1 VTRLSPQAS
10 PATRRKPLYSR
21 DERARRDATVW
32 TLVQAILAPFQFLV
46 FLVSLVLVLRF
57 VATAEGYGIATA
69 SVVAKTG
76 LLYAIMI
83 TGAIWEKVVFGRYLF
98 APAFFWEDVVSMA
111 VIALHTAYL
120 ALLVSGAATPAAE
133 MGVALAAYGAYVV
146 NAAQFLWKLRM
157 ARLEAPAS
165 AAAPARSDAGS
176 EPAPEAA
183 A

>member
-1 VTRLSPQAS
+1 MHPGTARTPRKRLYTEA
-10 PATRRKPLYSR
+10 
-21 DERARRDATVW
+21 ERARRDSTRW
-32 TLVQAILAPFQFLV
+32 TLVQGLLAPAQFVV
-46 FLVSLVLVLRF
+46 FAVSVVLVLRF
-57 VATAEGYGIATA
+57 LMTGDGYTAATI
-69 SVVAKTG
+69 SILIKTG
-76 LLYAIMI
+76 FLYVIMV
-83 TGAIWEKVVFGRYLF
+83 TGAIWEKVVFGQYLF

-133 MGVALAAYGAYVV
+133 MGVALAAYGAYVA

-165 AAAPARSDAGS
+165 AAAPARPDAGS